1 VRKKK
6 LIGKKRRSLMMMN
19 WISWITLKRGSRKP
33 SIVIQTIK
41 KTQNRINLSLTRS
54 KYMIDYLGRRN
65 N

>member
-1 VRKKK
+1 
-6 LIGKKRRSLMMMN
+6 MMMN